1 MMDNTGKDSP
11 LLQHVKNIPISS
23 KLAVIWIQI
32 KMFSRELKFR
42 WQTLNSPKQTPHGFV
57 FWGNRHVVNGTFE
70 PQETKIF
77 NSLLPYVEEVINVGA
92 NVGYYCCHA
101 LGKNK
106 LVTAFEPDP
115 LNIRYLLSN
124 IRANGWSHNFELFP
138 FCLGEKR
145 GILSIFGHGTGTSLL
160 KGWANTPEAHSN
172 LTFVNTADSLLAS
185 RDSGKKLFM
194 IDIEG
199 AEFSFLKGAKVLL
212 GSKEKH
218 YWIIEVN
225 LLNHFP
231 GSKMNPNFLETMDVF
246 LNENYKIWS
255 IGQKLKPISR
265 ELIISAINDQED
277 HLGSHNFLFL
287 PESESDLL
295 LSKIN
300 F

>member
-1 MMDNTGKDSP
+1 MGKWNAIQMMDNTGKDSP

-124 IRANGWSHNFELFP
+124 IRANGWSHNFELFDQGC
-138 FCLGEKR
+138 FKDIK
-145 GILSIFGHGTGTSLL
+145 ILDRNWLRVREVVNQNSLVDQHF
-160 KGWANTPEAHSN
+160 N
-172 LTFVNTADSLLAS
+172 
-185 RDSGKKLFM
+185 
-194 IDIEG
+194 
-199 AEFSFLKGAKVLL
+199 FS
-212 GSKEKH
+212 
-218 YWIIEVN
+218 
-225 LLNHFP
+225 
-231 GSKMNPNFLETMDVF
+231 
-246 LNENYKIWS
+246 
-255 IGQKLKPISR
+255 
-265 ELIISAINDQED
+265 
-277 HLGSHNFLFL
+277 
-287 PESESDLL
+287 
-295 LSKIN
+295 
-300 F
+300 